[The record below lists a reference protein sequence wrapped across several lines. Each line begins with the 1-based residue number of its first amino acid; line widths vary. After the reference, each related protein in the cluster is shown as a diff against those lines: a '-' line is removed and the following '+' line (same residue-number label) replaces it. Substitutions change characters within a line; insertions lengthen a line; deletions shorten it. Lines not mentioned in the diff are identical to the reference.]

1 MTLHDSRLT
10 RSPNGMNF
18 HRWLE
23 GFGVRVRHF
32 REGRSFHTRPANIVY
47 GGRTLKRLWARD
59 TQRAE
64 TLIRCIQVA
73 DARCFDDYTM
83 LAVWH
88 FIGAHAAQEPADEL
102 ARAFGSIN
110 LSRIVRRGHR
120 LAKGQYGRMG
130 KVAEKISSLLA
141 DALIPEEEA
150 A

>member
-1 MTLHDSRLT
+1 MTIQDLRLT
-10 RSPNGMNF
+10 RSPNGQNF

-32 REGRSFHTRPANIVY
+32 REGRSFQTRPANIIY

-59 TQRAE
+59 ADRAE
-64 TLIRCIQVA
+64 TMVRAIQAA

-88 FIGAHAAQEPADEL
+88 FIGAHAAQEPASELVRAFADINL
-102 ARAFGSIN
+102 AR
-110 LSRIVRRGHR
+110 IVKRGHR

>member
-1 MTLHDSRLT
+1 MNFVV
-10 RSPNGMNF
+10 RSPNGANF

-32 REGRSFHTRPANIVY
+32 SEGRSFQTRPANVVY

-59 TQRAE
+59 EQRAE
-64 TLIRCIQVA
+64 TMVRCIKAA
-73 DARCFDDYTM
+73 DPKCFDDYTM

-88 FIGAHAAQEPADEL
+88 YIGAHAAQEPPGDVV
-102 ARAFGSIN
+102 RAFSGLH
-110 LSRIVRRGHR
+110 LSRIVKRGHR

-141 DALIPEEEA
+141 HALIPEEDA